1 MNPVIFVAI
10 VGFGSLPSRVLLPL
24 LAEIIAEHTS
34 TVTFVIKAI
43 VDKASDRLEAA
54 REGLE
59 KTGLLHAQ
67 SVQYLNDLEDLNLLK
82 LCREAAS
89 IGGSVLIFDC
99 SPTAIHLDHCI
110 YYLSLIK
117 GQELNNLYV
126 LIEKPL
132 FSASPAPEQLRR
144 LNDLLQSM
152 EEQRV
157 FVNACELFSPVMA
170 TLFAELRAT
179 AQPTAL
185 VEFKAYRKNSIGL
198 SAFLDSDFT
207 RLGPLLGSTVCQ
219 DKGWHDLINLL
230 ACLWVTL
237 DSPAQQLKDA
247 KWQVTENKR
256 VIQPHP
262 GKKEAFVSAVEPSF
276 TSDPRLAASAQSQLI
291 GWVQIAEQKTTT
303 LHLESDWIFAGDNFA
318 CDLERQLD
326 HQLVSERLIIAAQ
339 IPYYY
344 RDFRFAEATFAMDHT
359 ELAFRMSFLSNLND
373 GVIPFLSRLNHSGRW
388 EKIQLIGGDLRGGM
402 KDSYKSVINRILGK
416 ENGQFPEHLPL
427 ELILKAEQVLI
438 KAFHDSPPPEVSDSK
453 LRLRE
458 CVKKALSG
466 PD

>member
-1 MNPVIFVAI
+1 MKPVIFVAI
-10 VGFGSLPSRVLLPL
+10 VGFGSLPSRILPL

-34 TVTFVIKAI
+34 TVKFVIKSI
-43 VDKASDRLEAA
+43 VDIESSRQEAA

-59 KTGLLHAQ
+59 KNGLQ
-67 SVQYLNDLEDLNLLK
+67 DESVQYLNDLKNLHLVK
-82 LCREAAS
+82 ICREAAS
-89 IGGSVLIFDC
+89 IGGSVLIFDYT
-99 SPTAIHLDHCI
+99 PTAIHLDHCI

-117 GQELNNLYV
+117 EQELNNLYV

-132 FSASPAPEQLRR
+132 LSASPDPELENR
-144 LNDLLQSM
+144 LNDLLDSM
-152 EEQRV
+152 EEQRI
-157 FVNACELFSPVMA
+157 FVNACELFSPVME
-170 TLFAELRAT
+170 TLLTELTST
-179 AQPTAL
+179 AAHPISL

-198 SAFLDSDFT
+198 SAFLESDFT

-247 KWQVTENKR
+247 KWRLTEQKR
-256 VIQPHP
+256 ILQPYP
-262 GKKEAFVSAVEPSF
+262 GKKEAFVSAAEPSF
-276 TSDPRLAASAQSQLI
+276 TSDPRLAASAQSQLV

-303 LHLESDWIFAGDNFA
+303 LHLESDWVFAGDNFA
-318 CDLERQLD
+318 FDLERQLD
-326 HQLVSERLIIAAQ
+326 QKLVSERLIPAQ
-339 IPYYY
+339 IPYFY
-344 RDFRFAEATFAMDHT
+344 RDFRFAESTFSMDHT
-359 ELAFRMSFLSNLND
+359 ELAFRMSFLSNLD
-373 GVIPFLSRLNHSGRW
+373 DSVLPLLSRLNHSGRW
-388 EKIQLIGGDLRGGM
+388 EKIPLRGDLRGGM

-438 KAFHDSPPPEVSDSK
+438 KAFHDNPPPEVSDSK